1 MKNILIASNLGIYGH
16 GMAFDTHLYDVIENN
31 NMNPS
36 IAICDGIMDACQ
48 MSKFSR
54 VMPEQLS
61 LIGQDNLCKK
71 CFDTGKTKI
80 SSKKNIIYLSKY
92 LNKDAKI
99 KAEDMA
105 KSLKSD
111 EIIPFTI
118 DNFNIGEH
126 AHAAAIRY
134 FASTKYLNETHGPE
148 VLKKFFI
155 GALKVYFSYREIFSK
170 HIFDTVIVH
179 HGIYSPQGI
188 VVGLA
193 KKNNIKVVTWIKSY
207 RKDTYLFSWDDSY
220 HYTMQSIPDDWKNF
234 DFNKELQDD
243 ANKYLLS
250 RRYGTYD
257 SIHFN
262 NTPEPPNHNL
272 RRNKTFLLLTSVF
285 WDAVLHYKTNLFKDQ
300 VDWLIQTI
308 RYFIE
313 NPDMGN
319 LIIRVHP
326 AEITG
331 IVQSRDKALD
341 RINDEFSRL
350 PDNII
355 IYDSTSKVS
364 TYDLIDE
371 SDAVIVYNT
380 KASIEAAAMKKPV
393 IVAGD
398 AWIKSLS
405 FSLNPESIEDYF
417 KLLHNFNVSL
427 NHEMHLDS
435 LKFFYY
441 FYFRRMFT
449 YDCFT
454 DKITK
459 IRKKSIYEFD
469 QNLYNDSSKLQKK
482 SEKIFLDSLKNNK
495 PFVTGKEKIH
505 INNNPLNQKKLSFIK
520 KISIRIKKIYIKKI
534 NPLIIKIFYKIKF
547 LTKITNKYTRYLL
560 SLKWL
565 YHTPA
570 KIKKT
575 IRLLNNLVYRI
586 TRERCMSFSEIKS
599 QMNISRY
606 SSTLE
611 NLKILKEYSGN
622 MVLQTTSEKEI
633 AYDVCDFINLK
644 QHHDTFKSWD
654 KLGFL
659 STITQN
665 TDNNSIILDAGS
677 GTKAVIASA
686 LVRLG
691 FKNIHACDLQ
701 PELLG
706 LSNKEKCAIDYK
718 VADLRKLPYDDC
730 YFDFIASMSVIEH
743 VGDIEP
749 VISEL
754 ARIIK
759 INGCV
764 QISTDYWETKIDCEG
779 IFPYGQTQPEMKIFS
794 KDEILQLIA
803 IFEQYGLKL
812 MGNLNLG
819 CNEKVCRWERV
830 EREYTF
836 CRLLFVKK

>member
-1 MKNILIASNLGIYGH
+1 MRNILIASNLGIYGH
-16 GMAFDTHLYDVIENN
+16 GMAFDSHLYDVIERND
-31 NMNPS
+31 MNPS

-71 CFDTGKTKI
+71 CFDTGKIKVC
-80 SSKKNIIYLSKY
+80 SKKNIIYLSKY
-92 LNKDAKI
+92 LKKDEKI
-99 KAEDMA
+99 EAEDMA
-105 KSLKSD
+105 KSLTSD

-118 DNFNIGEH
+118 DDFNIGEH

-134 FASTKYLNETHGPE
+134 FASTKYLNETHGPA

-207 RKDTYLFSWDDSY
+207 RKDTYLFSWGDSY
-220 HYTMQSIPDDWKNF
+220 HYTMQSISDDWKKF
-234 DFNKELQDD
+234 DFDKELQED

-272 RRNKTFLLLTSVF
+272 KRNKTFLLLTSVF

-308 RYFIE
+308 RYFKE
-313 NPDMGN
+313 NPDIGN
-319 LIIRVHP
+319 LIIRIHP
-326 AEITG
+326 AEVTG

-341 RINDEFSRL
+341 RINDEFSQL
-350 PDNII
+350 PNNII

-371 SDAVIVYNT
+371 SNAVIVYNT
-380 KASIEAAAMKKPV
+380 KASIEASAMRKPV

-417 KLLHNFNVSL
+417 KLLHNFNVRL
-427 NHEMHLDS
+427 NDEMHLDA

-454 DKITK
+454 DKTTK
-459 IRKKSIYEFD
+459 IRKKSIYEFN
-469 QNLYNDSSKLQKK
+469 QNLYNDISKIQKK

-495 PFVTGKEKIH
+495 PFVTNKEKIH
-505 INNNPLNQKKLSFIK
+505 INNNPLNQEKLSFIK
-520 KISIRIKKIYIKKI
+520 KIGIRIKKTYIKEI
-534 NPLIIKIFYKIKF
+534 RPLIIKIIYKIKF
-547 LTKITNKYTRYLL
+547 LVKLSKKYTKYFL

-565 YHTPA
+565 QLIPA
-570 KIKKT
+570 KINKT
-575 IRLLNNLVYRI
+575 IRLVNNIIYRI
-586 TRERCMSFSEIKS
+586 KRKRSMSFSQIES
-599 QMNISRY
+599 QMNISRG
-606 SSTLE
+606 SSTLKS
-611 NLKILKEYSGN
+611 LKMLKEYSGN

-665 TDNNSIILDAGS
+665 TDNNSVILDAGS

-691 FKNIHACDLQ
+691 FKNVHACDLQ
-701 PELLG
+701 PELMG
-706 LSNKEKCAIDYK
+706 LSNKDKRAIDYK

-749 VISEL
+749 VVSEL

-759 INGCV
+759 PNGCV
-764 QISTDYWETKIDCEG
+764 QISTDYWETKIDCKG

-794 KDEILQLIA
+794 KDEILQLIE
-803 IFEQYGLKL
+803 IFEQHGLQL
-812 MGNLNLG
+812 TGNLSLA
-819 CNEKVCRWERV
+819 CNEKVCKWERV
-830 EREYTF
+830 NREYTF